1 MTKELL
7 GKIKEM
13 EEKLGPGW
21 VKELEG
27 IKTIEE
33 LKMKA
38 TELKISLT
46 DEMAAQA
53 LALLNDEAEELSE
66 EELSI
71 VAGGAKN

>member
-13 EEKLGPGW
+13 EEKMGPEW

-27 IKTIEE
+27 IKTTEA

-46 DEMAAQA
+46 DEMATQA

-66 EELSI
+66 EELAI

>member
-13 EEKLGPGW
+13 EEKLGPEW
-21 VKELEG
+21 LKELEG
-27 IKTIEE
+27 LKTTEA

-46 DEMAAQA
+46 DEMATQA

-66 EELSI
+66 EELAI

>member
-13 EEKLGPGW
+13 EEKLGPEW

-27 IKTIEE
+27 LKTTEA

-46 DEMAAQA
+46 DEMATQA

-66 EELSI
+66 EELAI